1 MSSRLNPIL
10 PREKANSLIQ
20 DRLLPAAFTVL
31 LVILLASCDKK
42 LDKIP
47 NSEILS
53 LPNVTVNNFKSIYS
67 DSGKVQLILRSKLM
81 EEYQKKDE
89 PYMEFREGILVT
101 YFEGNKDSIGFVAS
115 KYARYNEKTK
125 LWELRDSVVV
135 VNETNDKLET
145 EQLFWDQEKD
155 RIFTETTVKIT
166 NEDQT
171 VIGSGFESDSKLTT
185 RVIKNVTAT
194 IYLKDE

>member
-1 MSSRLNPIL
+1 M
-10 PREKANSLIQ
+10 LIVFSA
-20 DRLLPAAFTVL
+20 LLLF
-31 LVILLASCDKK
+31 SCNKK
-42 LDKIP
+42 IDKIP
-47 NSEILS
+47 NAEILS
-53 LPNVTVNNFKSIYS
+53 LPSVTVRNFRSVYS
-67 DSGKVQLILRSKLM
+67 DSGKIQLVLRSDLM

-101 YFEGNKDSIGFVAS
+101 YFEGNSDSIGFVAS
-115 KYARYNEKTK
+115 RYARYNEKTK

-155 RIFTETTVKIT
+155 RIFTEKFVKIT

-171 VIGSGFESDSKLTT
+171 VLGSGFESDSKLTT